1 MATASVTKITASSP
15 SSFQA
20 AVEDGLTRASR
31 TLRGITG
38 LHVLEEKASVQ
49 DGRIAEYR
57 VTMEV
62 TFILEG

>member
-1 MATASVTKITASSP
+1 MAVASVTKIAAASP
-15 SSFQA
+15 TSFEA
-20 AVEDGLTRASR
+20 AVQAGLSRASK

-38 LHVLEEKASVQ
+38 LHVLEEKAGVNT
-49 DGRIAEYR
+49 GKIAEYR